1 MEPSKAVNDSQGSE
15 SRRQMQ
21 RCGAAVDHLFG
32 SEGEHTQC
40 PVTSRPIT
48 ESGKWGTQHVAQ
60 KGQTLATLLS
70 IYIIFPCVW
79 FYFGKRQRKKQE
91 NLCGVSRKSLEENAS
106 LGESTRKTVGTKKQ
120 LFAMFKTQQISPRKV
135 LKRGTPKCI
144 FSTLFHHLHIYFFLA
159 YLDFKNM
166 FSPGQNVRQ
175 ILIKQTNKQQQ
186 TRLYILQ
193 PFPNSTLYFY
203 CFCQ

>member
-1 MEPSKAVNDSQGSE
+1 MGNSTC
-15 SRRQMQ
+15 R
-21 RCGAAVDHLFG
+21 
-32 SEGEHTQC
+32 SEGTNTCHIAKYLHHLPMC
-40 PVTSRPIT
+40 VILLR
-48 ESGKWGTQHVAQ
+48 Q
-60 KGQTLATLLS
+60 KT
-70 IYIIFPCVW
+70 
-79 FYFGKRQRKKQE
+79 KEKKKE

-106 LGESTRKTVGTKKQ
+106 LGDSTRKAMGTKKQ

-166 FSPGQNVRQ
+166 FSPGQNVHQ
-175 ILIKQTNKQQQ
+175 ILMKQTNKPKQ
-186 TRLYILQ
+186 TNNNKFGYIVLQ

-203 CFCQ
+203 CFYQ